1 MSCITIKPSTHQ
13 VTEKSPRR
21 AAAETLAVL
30 NVGVQSSDDVD
41 EAAKEIFD
49 DNDVNDFLNLH

>member
-1 MSCITIKPSTHQ
+1 
-13 VTEKSPRR
+13 VTEKSPRH

-30 NVGVQSSDDVD
+30 NVGVQSSDDAD

-49 DNDVNDFLNLH
+49 DNDVNDFLNLD